1 MKDPGPMPNLDTL
14 KDEIERYLEEQGF
27 AIFRGFP
34 RMLDSLPLVYW
45 DCDRFPEFK
54 AFLDTA
60 KAVGVRL
67 IVYHQHEFA
76 SEQLDTA
83 LERLE
88 ECEMPRDEYRAM
100 QRRLK
105 DLRMYEGFTCGIEL
119 SFDHQGRIY
128 VFDLRTEWYDEFSDM
143 LDDINMLG
151 AEDDEDDDESP
162 MSGYFSKN

>member
-1 MKDPGPMPNLDTL
+1 MMPNLDTL
-14 KDEIERYLEEQGF
+14 KAEIERYLEEQGF

-45 DCDRFPEFK
+45 DCDNYPDYK

-60 KAVGVRL
+60 KAADVRL
-67 IVYHQHEFA
+67 VVYHQHEF
-76 SEQLDTA
+76 SVEQVDSA

-88 ECEMPRDEYRAM
+88 EIELPRDDHRVME
-100 QRRLK
+100 RRLK
-105 DLRMYEGFTCGIEL
+105 EMRVYDGFTCALEL

-128 VFDLRTEWYDEFSDM
+128 VFDLRTEWYEELTDI
-143 LDDINMLG
+143 LDDIHMLTS
-151 AEDDEDDDESP
+151 EPDQEDDDTP

>member
-1 MKDPGPMPNLDTL
+1 MMPNLDTL
-14 KDEIERYLEEQGF
+14 KAEIERYLEEQGF

-45 DCDRFPEFK
+45 DCDNYPDYK

-60 KAVGVRL
+60 KAADVRL
-67 IVYHQHEFA
+67 VVYHQHEF
-76 SEQLDTA
+76 SVEQVDSA

-88 ECEMPRDEYRAM
+88 EIELPRDDHRVME
-100 QRRLK
+100 RRLK
-105 DLRMYEGFTCGIEL
+105 EMRVYDGFTCALEL

-128 VFDLRTEWYDEFSDM
+128 VFDLRTDWYEELTDI
-143 LDDINMLG
+143 LDDIHMLTS
-151 AEDDEDDDESP
+151 EPDQEDDDTP

>member
-1 MKDPGPMPNLDTL
+1 MPNLDTL
-14 KDEIERYLEEQGF
+14 KAEIERYLEEQGF

-45 DCDRFPEFK
+45 DCDNYPDYK

-60 KAVGVRL
+60 KAANVRL
-67 IVYHQHEFA
+67 VVYHQHEF
-76 SEQLDTA
+76 SVEQVDSA

-88 ECEMPRDEYRAM
+88 EIELPREDHRVME
-100 QRRLK
+100 RRLK
-105 DLRMYEGFTCGIEL
+105 EMRVYDGFTCALEL

-128 VFDLRTEWYDEFSDM
+128 VFDLRTEWYEELTDI
-143 LDDINMLG
+143 LDDIHMLTS
-151 AEDDEDDDESP
+151 ESDQEDDDTP

>member
-1 MKDPGPMPNLDTL
+1 MMPNLDTL
-14 KDEIERYLEEQGF
+14 KAEIERYLEEQGF

-45 DCDRFPEFK
+45 DCDNYPDYK

-60 KAVGVRL
+60 KAANVRL
-67 IVYHQHEFA
+67 VVYHQHEF
-76 SEQLDTA
+76 SVEQVDSA

-88 ECEMPRDEYRAM
+88 EIELPREDHRVME
-100 QRRLK
+100 RRLK
-105 DLRMYEGFTCGIEL
+105 EMRVYDGFTCALEL

-128 VFDLRTEWYDEFSDM
+128 VFDLRTEWYEELTDI
-143 LDDINMLG
+143 LDDIHMLTS
-151 AEDDEDDDESP
+151 ESDQEDDDTP

>member
-1 MKDPGPMPNLDTL
+1 MPNLDTL
-14 KDEIERYLEEQGF
+14 KAEIERYLEEQGF

-45 DCDRFPEFK
+45 DCDNYPDYK

-60 KAVGVRL
+60 KAADVHLV
-67 IVYHQHEFA
+67 VYHQHEF
-76 SEQLDTA
+76 SVEQVDSA

-88 ECEMPRDEYRAM
+88 EIELPRDDHRVME
-100 QRRLK
+100 RRLK
-105 DLRMYEGFTCGIEL
+105 EMRVYDGFTCALEL

-128 VFDLRTEWYDEFSDM
+128 VFDLRTEWYDELTDI
-143 LDDINMLG
+143 LDDIHMLTS
-151 AEDDEDDDESP
+151 EPDQEDDDTP

>member
-1 MKDPGPMPNLDTL
+1 MMPNLDTL
-14 KDEIERYLEEQGF
+14 KGEIERYLEEQGF

-45 DCDRFPEFK
+45 DCDNYPDYK

-60 KAVGVRL
+60 KATNVRL
-67 IVYHQHEFA
+67 VVYHQHEF
-76 SEQLDTA
+76 SVEQVDSA

-88 ECEMPRDEYRAM
+88 EIELPRDDHRVME
-100 QRRLK
+100 RRLK
-105 DLRMYEGFTCGIEL
+105 EMRVYDGFTCALEL

-128 VFDLRTEWYDEFSDM
+128 VFDLRTEWYEELTDI
-143 LDDINMLG
+143 LDDIHMLTS
-151 AEDDEDDDESP
+151 EPDQEDDDTP

>member
-1 MKDPGPMPNLDTL
+1 MPNLDTL
-14 KDEIERYLEEQGF
+14 KAEIERYLEEQGF

-45 DCDRFPEFK
+45 DCDNYPDYK

-60 KAVGVRL
+60 KAANVRL
-67 IVYHQHEFA
+67 VVYHQHEF
-76 SEQLDTA
+76 SVEQVDSA

-88 ECEMPRDEYRAM
+88 EIELPREDHRVME
-100 QRRLK
+100 RRLK
-105 DLRMYEGFTCGIEL
+105 EMRVYDGFTCALEL

-128 VFDLRTEWYDEFSDM
+128 VFDLRTEWYEELTDI
-143 LDDINMLG
+143 LDDIHMLTS
-151 AEDDEDDDESP
+151 ESDREDDDTP

>member
-1 MKDPGPMPNLDTL
+1 MPNLDTL
-14 KDEIERYLEEQGF
+14 KAEIERYLEEQGF

-45 DCDRFPEFK
+45 DCDNYPDYK

-60 KAVGVRL
+60 KAADVRL
-67 IVYHQHEFA
+67 VVYHQHEF
-76 SEQLDTA
+76 SVEQVDSA

-88 ECEMPRDEYRAM
+88 EIELPRDDHRVME
-100 QRRLK
+100 RRLK
-105 DLRMYEGFTCGIEL
+105 EMRVYDGFTCALEL

-128 VFDLRTEWYDEFSDM
+128 VFDLRTEWYEELTDI
-143 LDDINMLG
+143 LDDIHMLTS
-151 AEDDEDDDESP
+151 EPDQEDDDTP

>member
-1 MKDPGPMPNLDTL
+1 MPNLDTL
-14 KDEIERYLEEQGF
+14 KEEIEQYLEEQGF

-34 RMLDSLPLVYW
+34 RMLDTLPLVYW
-45 DCDRFPEFK
+45 DCDSYPDYK
-54 AFLDTA
+54 AFLETA

-67 IVYHQHEFA
+67 VVYHQHEFT
-76 SEQLDTA
+76 SEQLDNA

-88 ECEMPRDEYRAM
+88 ECELPRDEFRLM
-100 QRRLK
+100 ERRLTE
-105 DLRMYEGFTCGIEL
+105 LRMYNGFTCSLEL

-143 LDDINMLG
+143 LDDIHMLG
-151 AEDDEDDDESP
+151 ATPGEEDDEGEGP